1 MITGS
6 VLLAA
11 VAAVFLGLGLVAGGN
26 ADTYF
31 YCSIVGSV
39 LAGFALFAGLRYR
52 LAGQLQDEDFDGPP
66 PSDRRLPS
74 GRLLPG
80 DGPSPRWPGVRPIG
94 GRAIPVRPDRVTGR
108 ARVPVAPVPAGS
120 DDLGRDEPGWEE
132 RDREQSAW
140 DSAGWGEGDDGWDEG
155 AAVST
160 RWEDDDD
167 ADVSLPDEPGEQEL
181 TAAVAARVAK
191 LDAEVVVIDG
201 RPRYHV
207 EGCLHLLGRSTHRL
221 PVMDVVALGFT
232 PCGDCEPG
240 TALLDTSA
248 R

>member
-6 VLLAA
+6 VLLAV

-52 LAGQLQDEDFDGPP
+52 LAGQLQDDDFDGPL
-66 PSDRRLPS
+66 PSDRRGPSDRQLPS
-74 GRLLPG
+74 DRLLPG
-80 DGPSPRWPGVRPIG
+80 GRPSPVSRAIR

-108 ARVPVAPVPAGS
+108 ASVPIAPESAGS
-120 DDLGRDEPGWEE
+120 DDLGREEPGWEE

-140 DSAGWGEGDDGWDEG
+140 DGAGWTEGDDGWDEG

-160 RWEDDDD
+160 RWADDDD

-181 TAAVAARVAK
+181 TAAVAARIAR
-191 LDAEVVVIDG
+191 LDAAVVVIDG

-207 EGCLHLLGRSTHRL
+207 EGCLHLLGRTTHRL

-232 PCGDCEPG
+232 PCGDCGPA
-240 TALLDTSA
+240 TALL
-248 R
+248 

>member
-1 MITGS
+1 VITGS

-11 VAAVFLGLGLVAGGN
+11 VAAVFLGLGLVAGSN

-52 LAGQLQDEDFDGPP
+52 LVGQLQDDDFDGPV
-66 PSDRRLPS
+66 PSDRPS
-74 GRLLPG
+74 PG
-80 DGPSPRWPGVRPIG
+80 DRRSPGWRGVVRPIR

-108 ARVPVAPVPAGS
+108 AAVPVAPEPDGADGS
-120 DDLGRDEPGWEE
+120 DDVGREEPGWEE

-140 DSAGWGEGDDGWDEG
+140 DGAGWGEGDDGWDEG

-160 RWEDDDD
+160 RWADDDD
-167 ADVSLPDEPGEQEL
+167 PDVSLPDEPSEQEL

-221 PVMDVVALGFT
+221 SVVDVVALGFT
-232 PCGDCEPG
+232 PCGDCEPA

-248 R
+248 S